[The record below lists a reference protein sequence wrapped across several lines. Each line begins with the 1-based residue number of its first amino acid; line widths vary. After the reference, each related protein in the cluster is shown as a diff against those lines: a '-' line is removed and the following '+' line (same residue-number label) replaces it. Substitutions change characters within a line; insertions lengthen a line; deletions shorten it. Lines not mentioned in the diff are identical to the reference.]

1 MKNRHKVRFLDKTT
15 PPHLFTI
22 IMLSGIGALS
32 MNMFLPSLPQMTI
45 DLETEYQVM
54 QLSVSLYLACT
65 ALTQFFVGPISDWY
79 GRRKSTLTGI
89 AIFIAASIGCYFS
102 QTIEVF
108 LIFRMIQST
117 VAIGMVLSRAIIRDT
132 VETDKSASMIG
143 YVAMGMAIVP
153 MFAPTLGGFVDTFYG
168 WRANFIFM
176 AVFGVLFWL
185 LLFFDQGETNKSIG
199 RGFKSQLSEYPELFS
214 SLRFWGYTSAATFG
228 SGTFFS
234 FLGGAP
240 YVFTVLYGLSPTETG
255 LLFGI
260 PAMGYVLGNFVTG
273 RYSAKLGIN
282 TLIIIGSTLL
292 ALGMIASLIMTLYI
306 LDHPLVFASCCFV
319 SVGFGNGLILP
330 NTQAGMLSVRPTLA
344 GSASGIGGAIMIAG
358 GAALSAL
365 AGVLVERGNAGT
377 PLQSIMLVSAIL
389 CLLSILYVIYRERV
403 VNYNQ
408 TFK

>member
-1 MKNRHKVRFLDKTT
+1 
-15 PPHLFTI
+15 
-22 IMLSGIGALS
+22 
-32 MNMFLPSLPQMTI
+32 
-45 DLETEYQVM
+45 
-54 QLSVSLYLACT
+54 
-65 ALTQFFVGPISDWY
+65 
-79 GRRKSTLTGI
+79 
-89 AIFIAASIGCYFS
+89 
-102 QTIEVF
+102 
-108 LIFRMIQST
+108 
-117 VAIGMVLSRAIIRDT
+117 MVLSRAIIRDT

-176 AVFGVLFWL
+176 AAFGVLFWL

-214 SLRFWGYTSAATFG
+214 SPRFWGYTLAATFG

-255 LLFGI
+255 LLFGV

-330 NTQAGMLSVRPTLA
+330 NAQAGMLSVRPTLA